1 MTQGTPGS
9 SLEGNGKAACRS
21 NAGVERTTSGYY
33 VALGLQTS
41 PSTPAPLALCACVST
56 LRASTHSFIHS
67 GMFTAPVLCQA
78 LIPLRDTAMKNKY
91 LTLLEIVF

>member
-1 MTQGTPGS
+1 MTWGTLGN
-9 SLEGNGKAACRS
+9 SLEGNGKAARRPS
-21 NAGVERTTSGYY
+21 TGVEQTGSGYY

-78 LIPLRDTAMKNKY
+78 LIQLRDTAMKNKY